1 MVKKLLCIFGVLF
14 LLTACTGEQIRF
26 LDRSLGFFKV
36 MRVYPI
42 DLSNTEKHVFHIRE
56 HDGKRSVKINLCFD
70 SIPDAGNLC
79 VVEGLKIKTRISMD
93 GFSHEMMTDNV
104 ESGSGKCWKYNDSYG
119 LLLLSTGFPADI
131 DFDNPLAIEFQIMES
146 DSVKWTFY
154 GNSFKLD
161 EWGRAPPFVEILV
174 VNGDSVALRKFV
186 NPRLVVVTGE

>member
-1 MVKKLLCIFGVLF
+1 MWNGGG
-14 LLTACTGEQIRF
+14 T
-26 LDRSLGFFKV
+26 S
-36 MRVYPI
+36 
-42 DLSNTEKHVFHIRE
+42 S
-56 HDGKRSVKINLCFD
+56 
-70 SIPDAGNLC
+70 
-79 VVEGLKIKTRISMD
+79 
-93 GFSHEMMTDNV
+93 
-104 ESGSGKCWKYNDSYG
+104 CWFYNDSYG
-119 LLLLSTGFPADI
+119 LKLHSTGLPADI